1 MRKWNEFF
9 PIENIAY
16 VKLIINYNV
25 ASYIYNSLQK
35 LIESLFEEIFRQ
47 NSFFVAKLFRSYNKA
62 LKASAALYTCIRL
75 VCFSSDRLPFPRRLT
90 GT

>member
-1 MRKWNEFF
+1 MRFQ
-9 PIENIAY
+9 
-16 VKLIINYNV
+16 
-25 ASYIYNSLQK
+25 NSLYDIRVK
-35 LIESLFEEIFRQ
+35 GLNAFEYFFDLLLYSKSLEESIKSSLKENFKVKF
-47 NSFFVAKLFRSYNKA
+47 SLLVTKLFRSYNRT